1 MLTVGRA
8 EPPGTEQ
15 TKKPQMRENS
25 RKSGTGQGFFEVLS
39 EKVTA
44 ERTNEHE
51 KAGKVGAAG
60 TGGVRR
66 ADLCITRM
74 VVVDAT
80 LDCGD
85 DRVSDTRGAL
95 GGVGRCREQISRSP
109 II

>member
-15 TKKPQMRENS
+15 TKKPQTREIS
-25 RKSGTGQGFFEVLS
+25 RKSGTEQEFFEVLS

-51 KAGKVGAAG
+51 KARKVGAAG
-60 TGGVRR
+60 TGGVQR
-66 ADLCITRM
+66 ADLCISR
-74 VVVDAT
+74 VAVDDAAV
-80 LDCGD
+80 DRGD
-85 DRVSDTRGAL
+85 DCVPDTRGAV
-95 GGVGRCREQISRSP
+95 GGVGRCRERISRSR